1 MIRIDVRDAEAM
13 AYLGQL
19 QDKLNDLTPV
29 MDAIGMRLE
38 EQISMRFETESDPS
52 GQPWAPWAPATRAAY
67 PKDGHGRIL
76 DRYGD
81 LLKMSHRADRT
92 SVEVGTGALHGVYHE
107 YGTRHMPRRGFLFAD
122 PESGTL
128 GSDDQ
133 RAILDL
139 VESYLEG

>member
-1 MIRIDVRDAEAM
+1 MIRIDVQDDEVL

-19 QDKLNDLTPV
+19 ADKLGDLTPV
-29 MDAIGMRLE
+29 MDAIGQRLE
-38 EQISMRFETESDPS
+38 EQISYRFETESDPS
-52 GQPWAPWAPATRAAY
+52 GQPWAPWAAATRKNY
-67 PKDGHGRIL
+67 PKDGNRRIL

-92 SVEVGTGALHGVYHE
+92 SVEVGTGAGYGGYHE
-107 YGTRHMPRRGFLFAD
+107 YGTKHMPRRGFLFAD
-122 PESGTL
+122 PGARTL
-128 GSDDQ
+128 GADDQ